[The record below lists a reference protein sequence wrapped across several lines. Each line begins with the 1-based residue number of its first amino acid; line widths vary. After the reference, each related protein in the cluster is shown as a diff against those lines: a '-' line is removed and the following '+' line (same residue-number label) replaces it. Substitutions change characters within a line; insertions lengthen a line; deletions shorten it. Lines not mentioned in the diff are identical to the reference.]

1 MSIKSGVY
9 PTMITPFNDN
19 KEIDYSAL
27 EQFVEW
33 LIVHGVQGLF
43 AVCQSSEM
51 FALSLEERVQLARF
65 VAERAAGRVQ
75 VIASGHISD
84 GAANQVEEI
93 RRISSTGI
101 DAFVLVSNRLAA
113 AEESDDVWKRNAEK
127 ILSSVPDVAF
137 GIYECPY
144 PYKRLLSPDLLKW
157 CAETGRF
164 LFLKDTCCEPEQL
177 EAKLNAVRGTPLKLF
192 NANAA
197 TLLKSLDLGAS
208 GYSGVMANFHPDLYV
223 RLLELQRSDPDSAA
237 RLQDFLGLASALER
251 QPYPLN
257 AKYHLLLEGLPI
269 GLQGRSG
276 GNIGLSASMQLE
288 IEQLRGMEQ
297 QVRAMFHPSHPMIGG
312 VSHEK

>member
-1 MSIKSGVY
+1 MNIENGVF
-9 PTMITPFNDN
+9 PTMITPFKEN
-19 KEIDYSAL
+19 KEIDYTAL

-33 LIVHGVQGLF
+33 LIGHGVQGLF

-65 VAERAAGRVQ
+65 VAEKAAGRVQ

-84 GAANQVEEI
+84 ANADQVEEI

-113 AEESDDVWKRNAEK
+113 ADESEEVWKRNAEM
-127 ILSSVPDVAF
+127 ILSAVPDVAF

-144 PYKRLLSPDLLKW
+144 PYKRLLSPELLKW

-164 LFLKDTCCEPEQL
+164 LFLKDTCCDPEQL
-177 EAKLNAVRGTPLKLF
+177 EAKLNAVQGTRLKLF

-197 TLLKSLDLGAS
+197 TLLKSLDMGAS

-223 RLLELQRSDPDSAA
+223 RLLQLQRSHPENAA
-237 RLQDFLGLASALER
+237 RLQQFLGLASALER

-257 AKYHLLLEGLPI
+257 AKYYLSLEGLPI

-276 GNIGLSASMQLE
+276 GNGSLSASMKLE

-297 QVRAMFHPSHPMIGG
+297 QVRMMFNPINYI
-312 VSHEK
+312 